1 MDVEE
6 GEGEEGKNPE
16 MNVEEGEGEGGE
28 GNNPVNIRMD
38 CEFDPNLN
46 TPHGAEFPGIR
57 PKDLELELDEEMGGT
72 GTGIL
77 QKEAE
82 QILQPD
88 RQIDRRLERTY
99 NTGTADQGEDRGYL
113 KFKNP
118 YVTLAHD
125 QLSEYRELY
134 ESENEAYW
142 PGPSG
147 ARPVQLESSR
157 ALEYQEPGE
166 TDWPALEAP
175 APNESPRALEYQT
188 EERVEESK
196 ETRLALD
203 YQPRLEEEQIFPT
216 QQDGAIGD
224 SAGAIQDKSMNLE
237 KYIEGEGG
245 RKRKIHGKG
254 KVKTF
259 MKKIQ
264 RVIDQELRGKKR
276 DNENNVK
283 FPRFI
288 DRIDRKEGGAEG
300 NGPLEKFQRD
310 ETRGAEGDELQE

>member
-1 MDVEE
+1 
-6 GEGEEGKNPE
+6 

-28 GNNPVNIRMD
+28 RNDPANIKMD
-38 CEFDPNLN
+38 CEFDPNIN
-46 TPHGAEFPGIR
+46 TPHGAEFQGIR
-57 PKDLELELDEEMGGT
+57 PKDLELEFDEEMEGR

-77 QKEAE
+77 QEEAE

-99 NTGTADQGEDRGYL
+99 NTGTADQGGDKGYL
-113 KFKNP
+113 KFKKHD
-118 YVTLAHD
+118 VTLTHD
-125 QLSEYRELY
+125 QLSEYREMYLR
-134 ESENEAYW
+134 ENEAYW
-142 PGPSG
+142 PAPLRV
-147 ARPVQLESSR
+147 RPVQLESSR

-166 TDWPALEAP
+166 TYWPALEAP

-188 EERVEESK
+188 EERVEEGK

-216 QQDGAIGD
+216 PQDGAIGD
-224 SAGAIQDKSMNLE
+224 SASAIQDKSMNLE

-259 MKKIQ
+259 MKKMQ
-264 RVIDQELRGKKR
+264 RVIDEELRGKKR

-300 NGPLEKFQRD
+300 NGPLEEFQRD
-310 ETRGAEGDELQE
+310 ETRGAEGDEL